1 MMGSGGDYIEL
12 VRTAQLGDEGSL
24 NRLAEAARERLRVYV
39 YRLTLEDEKT
49 EDIVQESMLEMFKVL
64 GKLKKADRFW
74 PWLYGIAINKTH
86 RHHRSERRQRRAQ
99 DPRSGYEGGQR
110 EKQEGLEKLVS
121 SELKQ
126 VVSAAMRTLAIRQRA
141 VLAMRC
147 YDDMSYSE
155 IGEAMGCSEFAARM
169 LFCRAKRALQK
180 QLSRRGLGRG
190 ALLTVLAVF
199 GKLTA
204 DSEAA
209 AAGVSVTSGTIKV
222 GAAAGAAV
230 LATSKAVIVPVVT
243 AGALAVGTMVVTS
256 QPDKSMAE
264 QAEQVVRHVEAMSAV
279 DVDRIGEG
287 EEEYWYYWPKGV
299 GGPVMMR
306 VMRTDRGG
314 KSYCA
319 VRQNEKGNYYYDR
332 GEGTMYIRNRRI
344 WRGDLG
350 VWRLP
355 TDGPELS
362 GFISAV
368 EGETA
373 EMDYI
378 RGRGEGLLVITR
390 RGVEEVSNGLR
401 VIRHY
406 NVLEEEYFRY
416 SLPVG
421 IEVVDERDAMRR
433 RGWTCF
439 RVTGEINGK
448 EITGG
453 GRIPFV
459 YEAAEQY
466 GPWLRLKVGERL
478 EIVDS
483 DRGASIY
490 DAEGKLSGRYA
501 RGSFFRGLGRPWMGL
516 HTIDTVRRDAAEQGM
531 RFETRLTGGNNAE
544 IKVSGGEGELVY
556 TIDMARDVVE
566 KIRISS
572 SNGWD
577 AKGEIRFEYLEG
589 ISGVGEEFVRP
600 RRGPYR
606 GRQEKSIGMRWLM
619 RLTTN

>member
-1 MMGSGGDYIEL
+1 MSSGGDYIEL

-24 NRLAEAARERLRVYV
+24 NRLAESARERLRVYV

-64 GKLKKADRFW
+64 GKLKKAERFW

-86 RHHRSERRQRRAQ
+86 RHHRTERRQKRAQ
-99 DPRSGYEGGQR
+99 DPHSGYSGGQR

-121 SELKQ
+121 QELKQ
-126 VVSAAMRTLAIRQRA
+126 VVSAAMRTLATRHRA

-155 IGEAMGCSEFAARM
+155 IGEAMGCSEFASRM
-169 LFCRAKRALQK
+169 LFYRAKRALQK
-180 QLSRRGLGRG
+180 QLSERGLGRG
-190 ALLTVLAVF
+190 ALLTALAVF

-209 AAGVSVTSGTIKV
+209 AAGVSVTSASVKV
-222 GAAAGAAV
+222 GTAAGAAV

-243 AGALAVGTMVVTS
+243 AGALAVGTMVATS
-256 QPDKSMAE
+256 QPDKSLAE
-264 QAEQVVRHVEAMSAV
+264 PAEQVVKRAEAVGAF
-279 DVDRIGEG
+279 DTIGEG

-332 GEGTMYIRNRRI
+332 REGTIYIRNRRI
-344 WRGDLG
+344 WRGDMG

-362 GFISAV
+362 GFISQV
-368 EGETA
+368 EGGGA

-378 RGRGEGLLVITR
+378 RGRGEGLLVITK
-390 RGVEEVSNGLR
+390 RGGEEASNGSR

-416 SLPVG
+416 SLPAG
-421 IEVVDERDAMRR
+421 IEVVDERDAMHR
-433 RGWTCF
+433 RGWTYF
-439 RVTGEINGK
+439 RVTGQIDGK
-448 EITGG
+448 EVTGA
-453 GRIPFV
+453 GRMPFV
-459 YEAAEQY
+459 YEASERY
-466 GPWLRLKVGERL
+466 GPWLKLKVGER
-478 EIVDS
+478 EILDDS
-483 DRGASIY
+483 F
-490 DAEGKLSGRYA
+490 K
-501 RGSFFRGLGRPWMGL
+501 GLGRPWMGL
-516 HTIDTVRRDAAEQGM
+516 HTVDTVRRDAAEQRM

-544 IKVSGGEGELVY
+544 VKVSSGEGELVY
-556 TIDMARDVVE
+556 TIDMVRDIVE
-566 KIRISS
+566 KIRIATSD
-572 SNGWD
+572 GRE
-577 AKGEIRFEYLEG
+577 GELRFEYLEG
-589 ISGVGEEFVRP
+589 ISGAGKEFARP
-600 RRGPYR
+600 RRLR
-606 GRQEKSIGMRWLM
+606 GKEGRKGKK
-619 RLTTN
+619 

>member
-1 MMGSGGDYIEL
+1 MMSSGGDYIEL

-24 NRLAEAARERLRVYV
+24 NRLAESARERLRVYV

-64 GKLKKADRFW
+64 GKLKKAERFW

-86 RHHRSERRQRRAQ
+86 RHHRTERRQRKAQ
-99 DPRSGYEGGQR
+99 DPHSGYSGGQR
-110 EKQEGLEKLVS
+110 ERQEGLEKLVS
-121 SELKQ
+121 AELKQ
-126 VVSAAMRTLAIRQRA
+126 VVSAAMRTLATRQRA

-169 LFCRAKRALQK
+169 LFCRAKGALQK
-180 QLSRRGLGRG
+180 QLSQRGLGRG
-190 ALLTVLAVF
+190 ALLTALAVF

-222 GAAAGAAV
+222 GTAAGAAV

-243 AGALAVGTMVVTS
+243 AGALAVGTMVTTS

-264 QAEQVVRHVEAMSAV
+264 QVVKRADVVSAV
-279 DVDRIGEG
+279 DTVGEG

-332 GEGTMYIRNRRI
+332 GEDTMYIRNRRI
-344 WRGDLG
+344 WRGDMG

-362 GFISAV
+362 GFISEV
-368 EGETA
+368 EGGET

-390 RGVEEVSNGLR
+390 RGGEEASNGSR

-416 SLPVG
+416 SLPAG
-421 IEVVDERDAMRR
+421 TEVVDERDAMHR
-433 RGWTCF
+433 RGWTYF
-439 RVTGEINGK
+439 RVTGQIDGK
-448 EITGG
+448 EVTGA
-453 GRIPFV
+453 GRMPFV
-459 YEAAEQY
+459 YEVSEQY
-466 GPWLRLKVGERL
+466 DPWLRLKVGERL
-478 EIVDS
+478 EIADS

-490 DAEGKLSGRYA
+490 DAEEKLSGRYA
-501 RGSFFRGLGRPWMGL
+501 GGSLFKGLGRPWMGL

-531 RFETRLTGGNNAE
+531 RFETRLTGGKNAE
-544 IKVSGGEGELVY
+544 IKVSSGEGELVY

-566 KIRISS
+566 RITIATSD
-572 SNGWD
+572 GR
-577 AKGEIRFEYLEG
+577 KGEIRFEYLEG
-589 ISGVGEEFVRP
+589 ISGAGKEFARP
-600 RRGPYR
+600 RGPYR
-606 GRQEKSIGMRWLM
+606 GRQEKSTGIRWLM